1 MHKQGGLLLIG
12 VAVCLAIV
20 ASGGF
25 STTET
30 ERGLTIETV
39 DDESAYVGYDSPDE
53 LSINTTEEEQIEED
67 LVTIT
72 NRFHTAIAIDAV
84 EVEGAEIDVDYA
96 SRDIASGESETI
108 TLSDCEETDTL
119 ETVAITVEVSGSG
132 ISAILFGD
140 TETREIGI
148 DCHS

>member
-1 MHKQGGLLLIG
+1 M
-12 VAVCLAIV
+12 
-20 ASGGF
+20 
-25 STTET
+25 
-30 ERGLTIETV
+30 
-39 DDESAYVGYDSPDE
+39 
-53 LSINTTEEEQIEED
+53 
-67 LVTIT
+67 
-72 NRFHTAIAIDAV
+72 

-132 ISAILFGD
+132 FSAILFGD